1 MLATIPL
8 LIIPLVIYNMLA
20 FVTPGIGWGDVLVS
34 IPMMSGAT
42 WSLTLDDVFIA
53 FSLVMLFFEIVK
65 ATSTTS
71 RSIIDHM
78 LSTLVFVAGLV
89 EFLLVAQA
97 ATSTF
102 AILLAIMLVDIVA
115 GYSVSI
121 RVARRD
127 FMVQPDVH

>member
-1 MLATIPL
+1 MIATIPL
-8 LIIPLVIYNMLA
+8 LILPLAIYNLLA

-42 WSLTLDDVFIA
+42 WSLTLDDVFIG

-65 ATSTTS
+65 ATSVTS

-89 EFLLVAQA
+89 EFLLVPLA

-127 FMVQPDVH
+127 FMVQPDAH